1 VPHVADD
8 LIQTSSLSA
17 FARGVRDTTFG
28 EVGVQIL
35 RLGSLVLLARALS
48 PHEFGPYR
56 VLLAISAFATLPG
69 ISGVPDALIQRDHVD
84 NAHASTGW
92 WMSVALSMLL
102 AVALYIGAP
111 FIADMMHM
119 PELKEGSRILCIP
132 IILEGA
138 SAVASADLRRRMQFG
153 AVATA
158 EVAAELAFAGV
169 SISLLM
175 LGSGQWCLTGGLAAR
190 LSVHAIAL
198 TWLSG
203 CLPRTKP
210 TLTAARDIARFSATV
225 LAGQGLLVA
234 SSNADYIIIGSM
246 LGPSALGIYGMAW
259 DLLRFAPNRLHRV
272 IVRVA
277 LPAFCRIKE
286 DNKRLADGYCRIV
299 DSCSRAILPIAVC
312 AAVAA
317 PEILGAVYGPHWV
330 SAAVPMRLLA
340 PGLALL
346 GLRLAVGPVYY
357 SKDRP
362 GLDFWLH
369 GLRLGLIVLTL
380 SIVGRFG
387 LASASI
393 AMSGVEGAISILGQL
408 MVCSIIGMS
417 VSRLISAAVPGFQLA
432 VLAGVA
438 TYCVSGMVEFAGVGG
453 WVGLGLVIV
462 PAAMVIMLT
471 QSGELRQIVRGVQAI

>member
-1 VPHVADD
+1 
-8 LIQTSSLSA
+8 
-17 FARGVRDTTFG
+17 
-28 EVGVQIL
+28 
-35 RLGSLVLLARALS
+35 
-48 PHEFGPYR
+48 
-56 VLLAISAFATLPG
+56 
-69 ISGVPDALIQRDHVD
+69 
-84 NAHASTGW
+84 
-92 WMSVALSMLL
+92 
-102 AVALYIGAP
+102 
-111 FIADMMHM
+111 
-119 PELKEGSRILCIP
+119 
-132 IILEGA
+132 
-138 SAVASADLRRRMQFG
+138 MQFG

-190 LSVHAIAL
+190 LSVHAVAL

-203 CLPRTKP
+203 CLPRAKP

-438 TYCVSGMVEFAGVGG
+438 TYCGCEMVEFAGVGG